1 VTSKPDFKV
10 MVLLLVFMQLTRD
23 LFAIAKFL
31 LLLVLTKTVGVLV
44 IVMAHVGLLQLY
56 TFALPWLKSVLPYAG
71 KYLFPTAIVAE
82 TGTVYLTVLVTIN
95 RYLAVCR
102 PYDPPGRRS
111 VEAARLHVLAVA
123 VFSVIYNVPRFFEFD
138 VVQRQ
143 VRGHVMLN
151 ACWRT
156 LINYLII

>member
-1 VTSKPDFKV
+1 
-10 MVLLLVFMQLTRD
+10 M
-23 LFAIAKFL
+23 
-31 LLLVLTKTVGVLV
+31 
-44 IVMAHVGLLQLY
+44 QLY
-56 TFALPWLKSVLPYAG
+56 TLALPWLKSVLPYAG
-71 KYLFPTAIVAE
+71 KYLYPTAFVAE

-123 VFSVIYNVPRFFEFD
+123 VFSVVYSLPRFFEYD

-143 VRGHVMLN
+143 VRRHVTEFYHLYLGRQ
-151 ACWRT
+151 WRPEVSEWRLVT
-156 LINYLII
+156 PE